1 MLHFSRTR
9 VFFWGAPGLPLTV
22 TDRFR
27 LDGRTALVTGA
38 GRGIGR
44 ACAIALAQAGA
55 EVWLIARTRDEI
67 EQAAAEIRAA
77 GGKAHAVACDV
88 LSAAEVKKVVM
99 AMPVLDVLVNNA
111 GSNIPEPFVEVSEA
125 HLDRLLDLNVRA
137 AFLVAQAAAKK
148 MLEAPER
155 RQRGGAILHMSS
167 QMGHVGAVN
176 RTVYCMTKH
185 ALEGLTK
192 AMAALGSFNYNAAKA
207 AVIMMTRSA
216 ALELAPHGIRV
227 VSIAPTFV
235 ETPLYN
241 QLAAAKPGFAQW
253 VKERIPAGGVGRAED
268 VASAVVFAASPAAA
282 LVTGSSLLVDGGW
295 TAQ

>member
-1 MLHFSRTR
+1 MAAS
-9 VFFWGAPGLPLTV
+9 
-22 TDRFR
+22 DRFR

-55 EVWLIARTRDEI
+55 EVWLISRTKGEI

-77 GGKAHAVACDV
+77 GGKAHAAVCDV
-88 LSAAEVKKVVM
+88 TKAADLKR
-99 AMPVLDVLVNNA
+99 AFSGIATLDILVNNA
-111 GSNIPEPFVEVSEA
+111 GSNIPEPFVEVSEE
-125 HLDRLLDLNVRA
+125 HLDRLLGLNVRA

-148 MLEAPER
+148 MLEAPGR
-155 RQRGGAILHMSS
+155 KTRGGAILHMSS

-176 RTVYCMTKH
+176 RTVYCMSKH

-192 AMAALGSFNYNAAKA
+192 AM
-207 AVIMMTRSA
+207 

-235 ETPLYN
+235 ETPLYKDM
-241 QLAAAKPGFAQW
+241 AAAKPGFAQW
-253 VKERIPAGGVGRAED
+253 VKERIPAGGVGRPED
-268 VASAVVFAASPAAA
+268 VASAVVFAASPAAG